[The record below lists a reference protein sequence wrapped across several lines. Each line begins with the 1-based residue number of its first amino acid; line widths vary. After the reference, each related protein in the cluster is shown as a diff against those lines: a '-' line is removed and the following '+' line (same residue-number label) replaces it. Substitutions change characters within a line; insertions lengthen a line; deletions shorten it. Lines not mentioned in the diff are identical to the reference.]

1 MSRPSRPKMLTPR
14 PGVTE
19 IDDFGDNCDDIDVE
33 DKVQLFEGNIHSR
46 EYYLQRLEEF
56 NDAAF
61 DGEDL
66 QRRQYPF
73 FSME

>member
-33 DKVQLFEGNIHSR
+33 DKVQLFEGITERASSGR
-46 EYYLQRLEEF
+46 T
-56 NDAAF
+56 DVV
-61 DGEDL
+61 
-66 QRRQYPF
+66 P
-73 FSME
+73 